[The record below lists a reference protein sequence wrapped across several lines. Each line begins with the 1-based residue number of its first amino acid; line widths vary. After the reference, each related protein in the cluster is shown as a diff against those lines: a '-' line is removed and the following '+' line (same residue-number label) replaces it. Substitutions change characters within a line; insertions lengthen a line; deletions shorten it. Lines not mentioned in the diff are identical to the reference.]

1 MRKQR
6 KMGHIT
12 IVGPSFSNIESNL
25 AVLVEGKELDA
36 KTAVGVPLDS
46 FFYLGG
52 PNIASEIYNKEYA
65 NARMCGE
72 EKWRKSL
79 VKFLRQPHYW
89 SSCMEWRTSTTL
101 KAADLQGMEFATK
114 G

>member
-1 MRKQR
+1 
-6 KMGHIT
+6 MGHIT

-46 FFYLGG
+46 IFYLGG

-72 EKWRKSL
+72 EKWRKTL
-79 VKFLRQPHYW
+79 VKFLRQPH
-89 SSCMEWRTSTTL
+89 
-101 KAADLQGMEFATK
+101 
-114 G
+114 

>member
-36 KTAVGVPLDS
+36 KTAG
-46 FFYLGG
+46 
-52 PNIASEIYNKEYA
+52 
-65 NARMCGE
+65 
-72 EKWRKSL
+72 
-79 VKFLRQPHYW
+79 
-89 SSCMEWRTSTTL
+89 
-101 KAADLQGMEFATK
+101 
-114 G
+114 